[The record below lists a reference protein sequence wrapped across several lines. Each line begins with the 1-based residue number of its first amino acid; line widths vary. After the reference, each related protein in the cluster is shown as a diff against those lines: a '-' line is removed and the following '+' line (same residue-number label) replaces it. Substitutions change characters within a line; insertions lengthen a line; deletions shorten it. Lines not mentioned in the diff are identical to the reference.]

1 MLTELTQTVFRLFH
15 SLAAV
20 AMLIGVLYLLMA
32 ILSGRGADG
41 YIKGIAIILLAG
53 WMGRLGE
60 TVGAPPAHSRAHPAS
75 FTTAAPA
82 VPRRACRQSFLC
94 DAPALR
100 L

>member
-1 MLTELTQTVFRLFH
+1 MLTELTQTVFQLFH

-32 ILSGRGADG
+32 IISGRGADA
-41 YIKGIAIILLAG
+41 YVKAIAIIILAG
-53 WMGRLGE
+53 YIGRLGGIE
-60 TVGAPPAHSRAHPAS
+60 EAPPAHSRAHPAS
-75 FTTAAPA
+75 FTTAARV
-82 VPRRACRQSFLC
+82 VPPRACRQSSLC

>member
-1 MLTELTQTVFRLFH
+1 
-15 SLAAV
+15 
-20 AMLIGVLYLLMA
+20 MLIGVLYLLMA
-32 ILSGRGADG
+32 IISGRGADA
-41 YIKGIAIILLAG
+41 YVKAIAIIILAG

-75 FTTAAPA
+75 FTTGVLV
-82 VPRRACRQSFLC
+82 VPPRPCRQSSLC

>member
-1 MLTELTQTVFRLFH
+1 MLTELTQTIFRLFH

-32 ILSGRGADG
+32 IISGRGADA
-41 YIKGIAIILLAG
+41 YVKGIAIILLAG

-75 FTTAAPA
+75 FTTAVRV
-82 VPRRACRQSFLC
+82 VPPRACRQSSPC
-94 DAPALR
+94 DAPALK